1 MEIFIICLVV
11 FSLIFLSGI
20 IIYLVYQH
28 NQQCDKI
35 NSLQEELKKK
45 QELDTSEKQKLQD
58 SILDLATELD
68 DLGNEYA
75 ILANQ
80 KKEAETEA
88 KKLQIISAQQKT
100 PRTFTWRL
108 LIMNM
113 LKKNLILIN
122 IF

>member
-11 FSLIFLSGI
+11 FSLIFPSGI

-28 NQQCDKI
+28 NQQRDKI

-45 QELDTSEKQKLQD
+45 QELDISEKQRLQC
-58 SILDLATELD
+58 SILDLETELD

-75 ILANQ
+75 ALANQ
-80 KKEAETEA
+80 KKQAETEV
-88 KKLQIISAQQKT
+88 KKPQTINAQQRT
-100 PRTFTWRL
+100 PRTFIWRL